1 MFCLH
6 EFGIEWVSLVIFAYG
21 TFANVEFHTV
31 DDGVTA
37 RVGSG
42 NIICMCQRF
51 PCPIIAR
58 IGKFQIDLA
67 SMNAN

>member
-31 DDGVTA
+31 NDGVTA

-42 NIICMCQRF
+42 NIICMRQRF
-51 PCPIIAR
+51 SCSIIAR
-58 IGKFQIDLA
+58 IGKFQIDRF
-67 SMNAN
+67 SIYEC